1 MDGMSKAFTREDDRD
16 DDDIEAPVI
25 PAGAKNYITP
35 AGAKR
40 LQDELHHLKTKLRPE
55 ITATVTWAAGN
66 GDRSENADYQYG
78 KRKLREIDK
87 RMRFLI
93 KRLENIEVVDPLK
106 IQAEHVMFGA
116 TVKIRDEEDRTR
128 TYAIVGVDEID
139 LAKGRISW
147 VSPLGLA
154 LMKARAGDVITF
166 RAPRG
171 VQEVEILSVEYVAID

>member
-1 MDGMSKAFTREDDRD
+1 MSKAFTREDDRD

-55 ITATVTWAAGN
+55 ITATVTWAASN

-78 KRKLREIDK
+78 KRKLREIDR
-87 RMRFLI
+87 RMRFLV
-93 KRLENIEVVDPLK
+93 KRLESIEIVDPCK
-106 IQAEHVMFGA
+106 TKAEHVMFGA
-116 TVKIRDEEDRTR
+116 TVTIRDEEDRTR
-128 TYAIVGVDEID
+128 TYSIVGIDEID
-139 LAKGRISW
+139 LERGRISW
-147 VSPLGLA
+147 VSPIALA
-154 LMKARAGDVITF
+154 LMKAKPGDVVTF

-171 VQEVEILSVEYVAID
+171 VQEIEVLEVKYSAID